1 MASNSPYLFVKFHK
15 LLQFIIID
23 IITLLSLLASS
34 TELCAYYNVSYKLSY
49 QLVCSVY
56 TSVLHLCFTSIPIL
70 IIQYRNFNLSAFF
83 KLLQLFFSNHKKN
96 CISNNRG
103 NTLSNKT
110 PVETHQP

>member
-34 TELCAYYNVSYKLSY
+34 TELCAYYDVSYKLSY

-70 IIQYRNFNLSAFF
+70 IIQYRNFNLSALF
-83 KLLQLFFSNHKKN
+83 KLLQLFFLQSQKELH
-96 CISNNRG
+96 I
-103 NTLSNKT
+103 
-110 PVETHQP
+110 Q